1 MDLQGKRVT
10 VVGFGIEGQALAAYL
25 CGQGAQVTVSDQR
38 TEQQLAEPM
47 AKLAGLPVTYRLGGN
62 RAEDCLT
69 ADVLFVS
76 QGVPLDIPA
85 LVAALAAG
93 VPFSSATQL
102 FMERC
107 PAPIIGVTGSAG
119 KTTTTALVGR
129 VLQAARLPTEVGGNN
144 GRVLLDRLAALTP
157 QHWVAL
163 EMSHTQLELTDRS
176 PHVAVVTNISPSHA
190 DRYPDMNEYI
200 ALKEHIFVYQ
210 TPGDTVVLNWDD
222 PVTRGMA
229 AKADGKVAWFSLL
242 EEPPG
247 DGAYLKGG
255 ALMLKS
261 AGTTQTIM
269 QRSSIKLM
277 GDHNVANVLA
287 ACAATA
293 AAGVPIAAM
302 AAAVDGFPGVEHRLE
317 WVRTLGGVDYYNDS
331 IATTPERVMAGLRCF
346 DRPVVLLA
354 GGRHKHLPLDAWVA
368 SVRQRCSAVVCFGE
382 AGPYLRDAVTSTWG
396 KAPAVACVSSVSEAV
411 SAAAGLARA
420 NDVVLLSPAC
430 TSFDA
435 YPNFEARGR
444 DFKES
449 VGRLSPPVTAG
460 S

>member
-1 MDLQGKRVT
+1 MDLRGKRVT

-25 CGQGAQVTVSDQR
+25 CGQGARVTVSDQR
-38 TEQQLAEPM
+38 TEQQLAEPI
-47 AKLAGLPVTYRLGGN
+47 ARLAGLPVTYRLGGN
-62 RAEDCLT
+62 RVEDCVT

-76 QGVPLDIPA
+76 QGVPLDVPA
-85 LVAALAAG
+85 LLAARAAG
-93 VPFSSATQL
+93 VPCSSATRL

-129 VLQAARLPTEVGGNN
+129 MLQAAGLPTEVGGNN
-144 GRVLLDRLAALTP
+144 GRVLLDRLASLTP

-176 PHVAVVTNISPSHA
+176 PRVALVTNISPSHA

-200 ALKEHIFVYQ
+200 ALKEHVFVYQ
-210 TPGDTVVLNWDD
+210 APGDTLVLNWDD
-222 PVTRGMA
+222 PVTQAMA
-229 AKADGKVAWFSLL
+229 AKAHGKVAWFSLT

-247 DGAYLKGG
+247 EGAYLEDG
-255 ALMLKS
+255 ALMLRS
-261 AGTTQTIM
+261 AGTTQAIL

-293 AAGVPIAAM
+293 VAGVPVAAM

-317 WVRTLGGVDYYNDS
+317 WVRMLGGVDYYNDS

-354 GGRHKHLPLDAWVA
+354 GGRHKHLPLDAWVG
-368 SVRQRCSAVVCFGE
+368 SVGQRCRAVVCFGE
-382 AGPYLRDAVTSTWG
+382 AGPYLQDALTPTWG
-396 KAPAVACVSSVSEAV
+396 KAAAVACVPSVSDAV
-411 SAAAGLARA
+411 VAAAELARA
-420 NDVVLLSPAC
+420 GDVVLLSPAC

-444 DFKES
+444 DFRES
-449 VGRLSPPVTAG
+449 VGRLGPLDAAG
-460 S
+460 N